1 MFTVTF
7 INPANF
13 RREALYPRSL
23 KFGSTHTQFFQR
35 EIIAKAFE
43 VHKGIEEKVKSW
55 MQTAKV
61 PIDRIL
67 SDTSAKARRFESGP
81 SVEWSQSR
89 AKAKNII
96 VFPVPAFPVWLLLK
110 TLERL
115 GIPAGFRSDSLVSLL
130 HQNQTPS
137 FELTRKTGV
146 RFREFSPKTLQS

>member
-67 SDTSAKARRFESGP
+67 SDKHT
-81 SVEWSQSR
+81 
-89 AKAKNII
+89 I
-96 VFPVPAFPVWLLLK
+96 LK
-110 TLERL
+110 FLET
-115 GIPAGFRSDSLVSLL
+115 GILISTKKPILAIPKTAGFTLNKSDISWNYRQIWYLAYLKFLL
-130 HQNQTPS
+130 ETLLPILMRYNACRI
-137 FELTRKTGV
+137 LLGV
-146 RFREFSPKTLQS
+146 YTYAR